1 MTTYDVS
8 AVSDAVIAHKKGI
21 TLQQGRALRDNPI
34 AIGEGAETAPK
45 ISGAAFGSGFW
56 LGIVRGTPAA
66 YTQDLSNVRWLR
78 IEAST
83 GVTQIALSSNGGA
96 TYGSAQNLI
105 TNTKYIDLQTGGTL
119 LVDGT
124 ETAGD
129 FTPLSGCNAIRL
141 TVTVP
146 GGGGT
151 AYVDLYAIQG
161 RTSW

>member
-1 MTTYDVS
+1 MTTYDAS
-8 AVSDAVIAHKKGI
+8 AVSNTVIAHKKGI

-34 AIGEGAETAPK
+34 AMGEGSQTAPK
-45 ISGAAFGSGFW
+45 ISGAAFGDGFW
-56 LGIVRGTPAA
+56 LGIVRDTPAA

-83 GVTQIALSSNGGA
+83 GVTQIAQSNNGGA
-96 TYGSAQNLI
+96 TYGGAFNLAA
-105 TNTKYIDLQTGGTL
+105 NTKYIDLQSGDTL
-119 LVDGT
+119 LADGVR
-124 ETAGD
+124 TAGD

-141 TVTVP
+141 TLTTP
-146 GGGGT
+146 GGGDS